1 MSDPVNG
8 RTQLV
13 RQISHA
19 MTIIGQPVLVALIL
33 WLASYFQSAIT
44 TINTLNNQIDLKF
57 QVRDQK
63 LNDISDRLTEIET
76 RLDGVGI
83 KPPP

>member
-1 MSDPVNG
+1 M
-8 RTQLV
+8 RQL
-13 RQISHA
+13 SHL

-33 WLASYFQSAIT
+33 WLASYFQSALA

-63 LNDISDRLTEIET
+63 LNDIGDRLMEIET
-76 RLDGVGI
+76 RLDNASI
-83 KPPP
+83 TTKH